1 MWFCRAIGDFM
12 GQGSVVVTFKIMP
25 DGVETDMESLE
36 AMIKE
41 KINPSKSEII
51 PIAFG
56 LKSLVIIKVI
66 PEKDGELER
75 VQEEIK
81 TIPGIREV
89 EVTNVERSW

>member
-1 MWFCRAIGDFM
+1 M